1 MPSRVPAK
9 ETVLLRSLALRSSLP
24 AVIVT
29 LFASGAAHA
38 AVGLSPA
45 PDPFRHIEALHGIAT
60 THGGTRASGTPGYD
74 ASADYVAGQ
83 LRAAGYEVRFETFSF
98 PFFEERS
105 KPVLSSGSVDHPADS
120 LRTLAFSGAGE
131 ITAPVQPVDLGLS
144 DAPLAASTSG
154 CEAEDFAGFQAGRI
168 ALVRRGTCPFQV
180 KVERAQEAGAAAI
193 IIMNQGTD
201 GQDGTFPGRLASPAR
216 IPVLGITTSLGRS
229 LAVMATADP
238 AATVRLKIDVE
249 SGNRETRNVLAERG
263 TGESPLVVVG
273 AHLDSV
279 PEGPGMNDNASG
291 TAAVLDAALR
301 LASDP
306 VAPRLRFAFWGA
318 EERGLLG
325 SRHHLSVLP
334 EQERARIGLYV
345 NLDMVGSP
353 NPGRFI
359 QLTQNEPTGLAAPF
373 AASLKAY
380 FDGRGLPLDERA
392 GRPRG
397 YGSDDAAFAA
407 RQIPTVGLFTGAGER
422 KSDEHA
428 SRFGGEAGKPFD
440 PCYHQACDVPANIDR
455 AVLGQITDALTQALG
470 RIGQEAPA
478 AR

>member
-1 MPSRVPAK
+1 M
-9 ETVLLRSLALRSSLP
+9 EINLLGSLALRSSFAAALLSLAAP
-24 AVIVT
+24 GLAV
-29 LFASGAAHA
+29 A
-38 AVGLSPA
+38 AVGVSPA
-45 PDPFRHIEALHGIAT
+45 PDPFRHIEALYDIAAANR
-60 THGGTRASGTPGYD
+60 GTRASGTPGYD

-105 KPVLSSGSVDHPADS
+105 KPVLSSGGVDHPADA
-120 LRTLAFSGAGE
+120 LRTLAFSGVGE
-131 ITAPVQPVDLGLS
+131 VTAPVHAVDLAL
-144 DAPLAASTSG
+144 DNTPLAPSTSG
-154 CEAEDFAGFQAGRI
+154 CEAEDFAGFEKGKI

-193 IIMNQGTD
+193 IIMNQGTE

-216 IPVLGITTSLGRS
+216 IPVLGVSTSLGRS
-229 LAVMATADP
+229 LAEAAAADP
-238 AATVRLKIDVE
+238 AASVRLKIDVE
-249 SGNRETRNVLAERG
+249 SGTRETRNVLAQRG
-263 TGESPLVVVG
+263 AGQGPVVVIG

-306 VAPRLRFAFWGA
+306 AAPRLRFAFWGA

-325 SRHHLSVLP
+325 SRHHLTALP
-334 EQERARIGLYV
+334 EDERARIGLYV

-353 NPGRFI
+353 NPGRFV

-422 KSDEHA
+422 KSEEHA

-440 PCYHQACDVPANIDR
+440 PCYHQSCDMPANIDR
-455 AVLGQITDALTQALG
+455 AVLRQITDALTLTLG
-470 RIGQEAPA
+470 QIGRDLPA
-478 AR
+478 AP